1 MKWKF
6 YQKGNKYKR
15 KLVPDAEDYIGIMIV
30 LLIALCVTI
39 RVFVKG
45 GL

>member
-6 YQKGNKYKR
+6 YQKGNKYKKR
-15 KLVPDAEDYIGIMIV
+15 LVPDAEDYICIMIV
-30 LLIALCVTI
+30 LLIALCVTV
-39 RVFVKG
+39 RAFVKG